1 MFKQLH
7 LLVGGYGAP
16 EAVHREMEGRIVAL
30 HGRQERFGN
39 DVDIELLFD
48 FAHDAFFRRF
58 ARLHFPAGKFPAV
71 LKVAVAALRG
81 KNAAL
86 MMKNGRAHFDS
97 LHFAFSPVMYS

>member
-1 MFKQLH
+1 
-7 LLVGGYGAP
+7 
-16 EAVHREMEGRIVAL
+16 MEGRIVAL
-30 HGRQERFGN
+30 HGRQERFRN

-48 FAHDAFFRRF
+48 FANDAFFRRF
-58 ARLHFPAGKFPAV
+58 AWLHFSAGKFPTV